1 MARVLP
7 MGGAVSSAVMVSV
20 APEQANDRSLR
31 RPTTIPRFQGLPQVL
46 QKLAFEFR
54 SFVRP
59 RTHFSLPT
67 TFAVCALLQLL
78 VAVPY
83 GSNERASDGS
93 PLHKA
98 LRGLIV
104 GVWMYFMIGPL
115 FLVAIPMLVRGGF
128 HVRFLLPFP
137 ITLGAS
143 VAVAFIP
150 IAGSTLGIVSIGLLT
165 IVLTFIAC
173 ELLLSVPFYATDEHM
188 ALDINFGPPL
198 FVIAFLFFALITA
211 YITLTQ
217 HSSSAF
223 VGLLIPAGSVATRVL
238 AIYALG
244 RCCHT
249 FYYVPKQTFLM
260 QLATTEPSQAIVVPP
275 ILGDIESLFG
285 YAAAF
290 FALIIGNAASVATLV
305 EVVLSPA
312 STAWA
317 LSLAAS
323 ALLTILTC
331 TRVMQRAELWA
342 AARLAAQFGL
352 QWPARFADSDALE
365 LLYLR
370 SLGGTG
376 YVALMV
382 AISIGCVRAV
392 TFGDPAAIVWLDVS
406 PTVWRVLLAQLLL
419 GAMADATVRTVARNA
434 MQHFELSARFAAGHP
449 LRNTAF
455 RDFDLNGYA
464 FVFGMGGAFIYG
476 VFVAFL
482 GPAFVMGLCRDFAPN
497 ATHVWVQRALECAN
511 GSAGLGWANGT
522 LDASAVSTTS
532 FTSSVPSD
540 SWS

>member
-1 MARVLP
+1 
-7 MGGAVSSAVMVSV
+7 
-20 APEQANDRSLR
+20 
-31 RPTTIPRFQGLPQVL
+31 
-46 QKLAFEFR
+46 
-54 SFVRP
+54 
-59 RTHFSLPT
+59 
-67 TFAVCALLQLL
+67 
-78 VAVPY
+78 
-83 GSNERASDGS
+83 
-93 PLHKA
+93 
-98 LRGLIV
+98 
-104 GVWMYFMIGPL
+104 
-115 FLVAIPMLVRGGF
+115 
-128 HVRFLLPFP
+128 
-137 ITLGAS
+137 
-143 VAVAFIP
+143 
-150 IAGSTLGIVSIGLLT
+150 
-165 IVLTFIAC
+165 
-173 ELLLSVPFYATDEHM
+173 M
-188 ALDINFGPPL
+188 ALDLNFGPPL
-198 FVIAFLFFALITA
+198 FVIAVLFFALITA
-211 YITLTQ
+211 YITLIQ

-238 AIYALG
+238 AIYALV

-260 QLATTEPSQAIVVPP
+260 QLATSEPSQANVVPP
-275 ILGDIESLFG
+275 ILGDIEALFG

-290 FALIIGNAASVATLV
+290 FALIIGNASSVATLV

-317 LSLAAS
+317 LSLAVS

-365 LLYLR
+365 LLYMR

-376 YVALMV
+376 YVAFMM

-406 PTVWRVLLAQLLL
+406 PTVWRVLVAQLVL

-464 FVFGMGGAFIYG
+464 FVFGLGGAFIYV

-497 ATHVWVQRALECAN
+497 ATHIWVQHELKCAN
-511 GSAGLGWANGT
+511 GSAGLGWANAT
-522 LDASAVSTTS
+522 RHA
-532 FTSSVPSD
+532 SVPSVTPAAPGMG
-540 SWS
+540 S